1 MFSVPPSLCGNVFGV
16 KRSRTF
22 DWEEATAF
30 WHRAE
35 GKSGLELLRMAIAGE
50 LPQPPM
56 ARLMDIQLIQVGA
69 GHAVFTGTPQ
79 EFHYNPL
86 GTVHG
91 GFGATLLDSAMGCAV
106 HTTLAP
112 GDVYTTLEFKINFVR
127 ALTHDKGEVRGIGR
141 VINAGRTTAIAEGR
155 IEDREGKL
163 YAFATSTCVIKRAGP
178 APANPAL

>member
-1 MFSVPPSLCGNVFGV
+1 MPLRKMFSVPPSLCGNVFSV
-16 KRSRTF
+16 TRSRTF
-22 DWEEATAF
+22 DWDEPTAF

-50 LPQPPM
+50 FPQPPM
-56 ARLMDIQLIQVGA
+56 ARLMDIRLIQVDA

-112 GDVYTTLEFKINFVR
+112 GDVYTTLEFKINFIR
-127 ALTHDKGEVRGIGR
+127 ALTHDKGEVRGIGTR
-141 VINAGRTTAIAEGR
+141 DQRRHGRRRWPKGESRIAR
-155 IEDREGKL
+155 
-163 YAFATSTCVIKRAGP
+163 ASSTRLPRPP
-178 APANPAL
+178 A